1 MAKKPT
7 EAQIR
12 AVHHAMY
19 KRHRLHVLKKRL
31 ADIRLAMNL
40 DPEIPLSPK
49 DLRNP
54 PGSGPNW
61 YLRSDGSVDTIVL
74 DAADICDKI
83 AETFLEIRH
92 DVGQVDFPE
101 KDKQHLMTALKEEAA
116 SWTARGHAWRRPDA
130 NNVQNQVD
138 TIAKHVEASVQAAQH
153 VQRYLVPAKDLGV

>member
-12 AVHHAMY
+12 AVHHALY
-19 KRHRLHVLKKRL
+19 KRHRLHALRQHLVH
-31 ADIRLAMNL
+31 IRSMMNL
-40 DPEIPLSPK
+40 DPEIPLPPK

-61 YLRSDGSVDTIVL
+61 YLRSDGSVDAPVL
-74 DAADICDKI
+74 DAADTCEKI
-83 AETFLEIRH
+83 AEAILEMRH
-92 DVGQVDFPE
+92 DVGQVDFPD

-116 SWTARGHAWRRPDA
+116 SWTARGHAWRNPDA
-130 NNVQNQVD
+130 NNVQKQVN
-138 TIAKHVEASVQAAQH
+138 TIAQHVEAGVQAAQH